1 MESSADDKSGDNKD
15 HYQALFKIKKNPK
28 SIEEYL
34 NDIEFVKEAI
44 NANPECIDFIP
55 DEIKKDKS
63 VALECVFAHR
73 KYLEK
78 FPQFFE
84 NDRDVIIDKII

>member
-34 NDIEFVKEAI
+34 NDIEFVK
-44 NANPECIDFIP
+44 
-55 DEIKKDKS
+55 
-63 VALECVFAHR
+63 
-73 KYLEK
+73 
-78 FPQFFE
+78 
-84 NDRDVIIDKII
+84 